1 MLTRLVSP
9 YNRRMALKPD
19 VTVAAIVER
28 DGRFLVVQERAARRI
43 VLNQPAGHLEDGE
56 SLLQAV
62 VRETFEETGYPFVP
76 QAVTGLYLWRG
87 SGERTFLR
95 VAFSGSVGDRV
106 NGAPLDRA
114 IIRTAW
120 ISREQLR
127 EREAEL
133 RSPLVLLCID
143 DYLRGTRYPLELLN
157 HVLPASPPAAGN

>member
-1 MLTRLVSP
+1 
-9 YNRRMALKPD
+9 MALKPD

-28 DGRFLVVQERAARRI
+28 DGRFLVVQERAARRV

-76 QAVTGLYLWRG
+76 HAVTGLYLWRG
-87 SGERTFLR
+87 LGERTFLR
-95 VAFSGSVGDRV
+95 VAFSGVVGDRA

-120 ISREQLR
+120 VSRQQLR

-133 RSPLVLLCID
+133 RSPLVLRCID
-143 DYLRGTRYPLELLN
+143 DYLRGARYPLELLN
-157 HVLPASPPAAGN
+157 HVLPSPTPVAGD

>member
-1 MLTRLVSP
+1 
-9 YNRRMALKPD
+9 MALKPD

-28 DGRFLVVQERAARRI
+28 DGRFLVVQERVARRV

-62 VRETFEETGYPFVP
+62 IRETLEETGYPFVP
-76 QAVTGLYLWRG
+76 HAVTGLYLWRG
-87 SGERTFLR
+87 SGEKTFLR
-95 VAFSGSVGDRV
+95 VAFSGTVGDRV
-106 NGAPLDRA
+106 NGAPLDRE

-143 DYLRGTRYPLELLN
+143 DYLRGLRYPLELLQ
-157 HVLPASPPAAGN
+157 HVLPAVPEPVSG